1 MKRSLITI
9 SITLILACLLIPG
22 LFADEKRP
30 VTIEDIFTLKDI
42 REVELSPDGSS
53 ILYVV
58 SVADFKENT
67 YNTDIWKIPSS
78 GGEPI
83 QMTTNAKRDYHPRW
97 SPDGSMVAF
106 LSNRDGMT
114 QIWLISSFAGEAYQ
128 LTDSKTGIS
137 TFAWSP
143 CGKKIAYLAP
153 QPPTKEEERRKKEK
167 EDVIMVEKNFKMN
180 CLWLV
185 DVTTREGKQLTRGD
199 FHINSFDCTPKGGE
213 IAFSAQPTPKVSDSF
228 NSDLYLIS
236 LKESETRK
244 LVERP
249 GPDSSPRWSP
259 DGKMIAFISQ
269 DGKTDWFVNSYIC
282 VVPAAGGTPV
292 NISQSFDEQVNLFH
306 WCPEGKNIFFLGP
319 TTVAFNLFSIPATG
333 GKPQRI
339 TSGEFVYGNFSF
351 SRDFSKVAFTRQ
363 SPSEPEELYTSD
375 FPRFSPHKLTDLNP
389 QIRDL
394 ALGETSLVHWKSVD
408 GWDMEGLLIK
418 PVGYQP
424 GNKYPLLTVIHC
436 EPTDCFVYDF
446 ALRRTAY
453 PVQVFAGEGYAIFLP
468 NPRGS
473 GNYGE
478 EFRSANYRDW
488 GGKDYQDIMTG
499 VDYLIKE
506 GIADPDRLGV
516 MGWSYA
522 GYMTSWVI
530 TQTDRF
536 KAASVGAGLPNL
548 YSFYGQTDVP
558 EFMESYFGGP
568 PWEEM
573 KVYLDHSAMY
583 HIGKAVTPTLI
594 QHGAEDQR
602 VPLSQSKEL
611 YQGLKRN
618 NVPVEFVIYPR
629 QPHGIQEPK
638 LQNDAMKRNLD
649 WFNKWLR
656 GIEDKQKT
664 NLLLR
669 NLLLKGGKLD
679 FPLNFFKHPLDT

>member
-1 MKRSLITI
+1 MRRSLITI

-30 VTIEDIFTLKDI
+30 VTIEDIFTLKGI

-97 SPDGSMVAF
+97 SPDGRMVAF
-106 LSNRDGMT
+106 LSNRDGRT
-114 QIWLISSFAGEAYQ
+114 QIWLISSFAGEAYR
-128 LTDSKTGIS
+128 LTDSKTGVS
-137 TFAWSP
+137 TFVWSP

-167 EDVIMVEKNFKMN
+167 EDVIVVDKDFKMN
-180 CLWLV
+180 CLWLI
-185 DVTTREGKQLTRGD
+185 DVSTREVKQLTKGD
-199 FHINSFDCTPKGGE
+199 FHINSFDWSPKGGE
-213 IAFSAQPTPKVSDSF
+213 IAFSAQPTPKVADSF

-236 LKESETRK
+236 LKEGETRK

-282 VVPAAGGTPV
+282 VVPVAGGAPV
-292 NISQSFDEQVNLFH
+292 NISQSLDEQVNFFR
-306 WCPEGKNIFFLGP
+306 WGPEGKNIFFLGP
-319 TTVAFNLFSIPATG
+319 TTVTFNLFSIPATG

-389 QIRDL
+389 QIQDL
-394 ALGETSLVHWKSVD
+394 ALGETTLVHWKSVD

-436 EPTDCFVYDF
+436 EPADCFVYDF

-488 GGKDYQDIMTG
+488 GGNDYQDIMTG

-522 GYMTSWVI
+522 GYMTSWAI
-530 TQTDRF
+530 TQTSRF
-536 KAASVGAGLPNL
+536 KAASVGAGMPNL
-548 YSFYGQTDVP
+548 YSFYGQTDIP

-583 HIGKAVTPTLI
+583 HINKAVTPTLI
-594 QHGAEDQR
+594 QHGAEDRR
-602 VPLSQSKEL
+602 VPLSQAKEL

-629 QPHGIQEPK
+629 QPHGIREPK
-638 LQNDAMKRNLD
+638 LQKDVVKRNLD

-656 GIEDKQKT
+656 GVEEKK
-664 NLLLR
+664 
-669 NLLLKGGKLD
+669 
-679 FPLNFFKHPLDT
+679 